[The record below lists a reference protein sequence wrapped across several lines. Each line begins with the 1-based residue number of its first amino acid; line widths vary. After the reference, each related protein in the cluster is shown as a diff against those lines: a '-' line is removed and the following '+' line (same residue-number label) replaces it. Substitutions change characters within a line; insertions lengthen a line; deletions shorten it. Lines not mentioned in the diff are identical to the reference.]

1 MTQNKKIA
9 VTGGLGSGKSA
20 FCAIL
25 RDMGYP
31 VLSCDDINRELL
43 EEKEYRAALARAFP
57 QCLTDG
63 DIDKKKLAGVVFSDE
78 QARETLNALAHPA
91 IMVRLRARMDEQ
103 TGAVFCEV
111 PLLFEGGYE
120 SAFDA
125 VIALRRKREA
135 RIAAVAERDGMARGE
150 ALRRMEKQFDPA
162 LLEQKKCIII
172 ENDGDLASL
181 RKKAVDALQTLR
193 LRS

>member
-1 MTQNKKIA
+1 MH
-9 VTGGLGSGKSA
+9 
-20 FCAIL
+20 
-25 RDMGYP
+25 
-31 VLSCDDINRELL
+31 
-43 EEKEYRAALARAFP
+43 RAALARAFP

-63 DIDKKKLAGVVFSDE
+63 DIDKKNLAGVVFSDE

-91 IMVRLRARMDEQ
+91 IMKRLHARMNEQ
-103 TGAVFCEV
+103 TGTVFCEV

-135 RIAAVAERDGMARGE
+135 RISAVAERDGMARGE
-150 ALRRMEKQFDPA
+150 ALRRMEGQLDPA
-162 LLEQKKCIII
+162 LLEQKKCILI

-193 LRS
+193 LHS